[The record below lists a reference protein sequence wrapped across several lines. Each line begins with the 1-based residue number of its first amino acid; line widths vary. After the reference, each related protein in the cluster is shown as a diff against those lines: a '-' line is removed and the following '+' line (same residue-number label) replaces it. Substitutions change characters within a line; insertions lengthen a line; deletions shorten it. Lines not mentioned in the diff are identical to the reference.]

1 MEQIEINNPPR
12 RITDIAALKK
22 QGRSVDLNLS
32 FEVVPVNFTQRENP
46 YLAHIFLCR
55 YSGAVDGEP
64 FEFRKCY
71 ARGCSNNICPH
82 VSQAIMIANR
92 YLLRDYNELAKA
104 GIEIDKERVF
114 ELGDMVLKFDERED
128 RFGPPHTLED
138 YIEMAMGGTSMAV
151 EVDLEF
157 LPAVEHFGHYKN
169 AQTFLHGRFQV
180 TADDS
185 TRECQRCL
193 SCYPTE
199 KEAEERPKS
208 VEIANARLAL
218 LFDRFDKAAIRCER
232 KFF

>member
-1 MEQIEINNPPR
+1 MEQMAINDPPG
-12 RITDIAALKK
+12 RITDLAALKK
-22 QGRSVDLNLS
+22 RGRSVELNIS

-55 YSGAVDGEP
+55 YSGAVDGLP
-64 FEFRKCY
+64 FAFRKCY
-71 ARGCSNNICPH
+71 ARGCSNNLCPH

-92 YLLRDYNELAKA
+92 YLSRDYNELLSA
-104 GIEIDKERVF
+104 GIDVDTERVF
-114 ELGDMVLKFDERED
+114 ELGDMVLKFDDRED

-138 YIEMAMGGTSMAV
+138 YIEMAV
-151 EVDLEF
+151 EGSSVNVHAELEY

-180 TADDS
+180 TADS
-185 TRECQRCL
+185 HTRECQRCL
-193 SCYPTE
+193 SCYASDREDEE
-199 KEAEERPKS
+199 KPGS

-218 LFDRFDKAAIRCER
+218 LYDRFDAAGIRCER